1 MSIGPIV
8 YLSNPADTSTTA
20 LAAVGTIR
28 AYDHPDLGYQLLKMV
43 KADSE
48 ILINEVAGF
57 TLGSSVNVAKST
69 GAQVNANLIAGVAV
83 ATIPASS
90 YGWVVCAGQCY
101 ADLQATAGNR
111 STLSTG
117 STAGRVND
125 ISVTG
130 KEHCIIGTLVDN
142 TGEDGVAWAS
152 TNAGTRK
159 VIMRLNSLL

>member
-1 MSIGPIV
+1 
-8 YLSNPADTSTTA
+8 
-20 LAAVGTIR
+20 LAPVGTIR
-28 AYDHPDLGYQLLKMV
+28 AYDHPDLGYQLLRMV

-83 ATIPASS
+83 ATIAASS

-125 ISVTG
+125 IAVSG
-130 KEHCIIGTLVDN
+130 FEHCIIGTLVDN

-159 VIMRLNSLL
+159 VIMRLHSLL